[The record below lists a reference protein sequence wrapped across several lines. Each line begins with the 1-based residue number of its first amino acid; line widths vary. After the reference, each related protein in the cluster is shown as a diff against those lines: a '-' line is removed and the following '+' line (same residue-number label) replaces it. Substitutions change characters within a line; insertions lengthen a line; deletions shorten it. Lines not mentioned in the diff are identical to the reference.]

1 MFIVSYQSIKVDS
14 SKALLLLILL
24 AKALLLVACSQ
35 PAEPLAPAVSAPE
48 PQLVKL
54 KGQIFGTTWLVSYVE
69 PEPAPMSSEQL
80 QNAISLR
87 LNEIDALMSTWK
99 TDSELS
105 LLNASETGVWYGL
118 SQQLLDMLVLA
129 REISLQTGGA
139 FDITV
144 GPLVNLWGFGP
155 NGKVEQVPP
164 QLFIDAART
173 RVGIDKFS
181 LDIDNRRI
189 MKSADIYLD
198 LSAIAKGHAVDAVS
212 DLLADRGISNHLV
225 EIGGEVKV
233 MGSKIDAQPWQIGL
247 ESPSIDSPTLQR
259 VVQIKDISVATSGDY
274 RNYFAEDGVRYSHI
288 IDPVSGRP
296 IEHHLASVTV
306 LHADSANAD
315 ALATALF
322 VMGPERALDFA
333 ERNELAV
340 FMLVKQGD
348 SFVESYSSAF
358 QRYL

>member
-1 MFIVSYQSIKVDS
+1 MFTTTYQPIKANS
-14 SKALLLLILL
+14 SKALLLLVLLSKVLLL
-24 AKALLLVACSQ
+24 AACSQ
-35 PAEPLAPAVSAPE
+35 PAEPPTAAVVE
-48 PQLVKL
+48 PQQQLVRL
-54 KGQIFGTTWLVSYVE
+54 QGQIFGTTWLVSYVE
-69 PEPAPMSSEQL
+69 PEPAALSGEQL
-80 QNAISLR
+80 KNAISSR
-87 LNEIDALMSTWK
+87 LSDIDALMSTWK

-105 LLNASETGVWYGL
+105 LLNASETGIWYGL
-118 SQQLLDMLVLA
+118 SQQLLDTLVLA
-129 REISLQTGGA
+129 REISLQTNGA

-155 NGKVEQVPP
+155 NGKAEQVPP
-164 QLFIDAART
+164 QIFIDAART

-198 LSAIAKGHAVDAVS
+198 LSAIAKGYAVDAVS
-212 DLLADRGISNHLV
+212 DLLTTRGIRNHLV

-233 MGSKIDAQPWQIGL
+233 MGSKADNQPWQIGL
-247 ESPSIDSPTLQR
+247 ESPSIGAQNLQR

-288 IDPVSGRP
+288 IDPISGKP

-306 LHADSANAD
+306 LHANTASAD